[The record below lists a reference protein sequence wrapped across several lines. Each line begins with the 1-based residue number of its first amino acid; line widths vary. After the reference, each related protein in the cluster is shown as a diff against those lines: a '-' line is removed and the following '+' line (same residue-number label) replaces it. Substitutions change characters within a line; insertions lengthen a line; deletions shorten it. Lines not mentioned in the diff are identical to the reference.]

1 MNFNF
6 HQPRKGKRLM
16 TNVVLDVDQV
26 LTDFDGHWRQCAE
39 QVLGREIP
47 RVGGHFHLR
56 DRYNLSAAEC
66 DAVWRAYHA
75 DEWHRLPL
83 YLHAADLV
91 YALEDLG
98 CTVWAVTSIDERHH
112 AARAESLAGLI
123 PAARIVCVGH
133 AAHPDEKADVL
144 HQLGVVAFLDDH
156 PANANAALGTVLVSA
171 LLDRGYEGLE
181 VLEHG
186 ATVIDDVMDF
196 PVLVEQL
203 LKRTGMVA

>member
-1 MNFNF
+1 M
-6 HQPRKGKRLM
+6 HIE
-16 TNVVLDVDQV
+16 TNIVLDVDQV

-83 YLHAADLV
+83 YLPAADLV

-98 CTVWAVTSIDERHH
+98 CTVWAVTSIDERRH
-112 AARAESLAGLI
+112 AARAENLAGLI

-133 AAHPDEKADVL
+133 ATHPDEKADVL
-144 HQLGVVAFLDDH
+144 HHLGAVAFLDDH
-156 PANANAALGTVLVSA
+156 PANVNAALGMVLVSA
-171 LLDRGYEGLE
+171 LLDCGYEGLE
-181 VLEHG
+181 TPEHG
-186 ATVIDDVMDF
+186 VTVIDDVMDF

-203 LKRTGMVA
+203 LKRTGRVHPATRCIVGG